1 MTFIEC
7 DLVGVGESVNFLVG
21 SPVLNT
27 GISCSTTVKLVLS
40 HEVLV
45 VKGVEVSSL
54 TLVWEFG

>member
-7 DLVGVGESVNFLVG
+7 DLVGVGESVNLLVG

-27 GISCSTTVKLVLS
+27 GIGCSTTVKLVLS